1 MRSPS
6 GLSRSTT
13 SSFKSHVSHTILLS
27 DIHAAVK
34 AHSSKPLEETEPN
47 LGGGGGDKFVKM
59 LSIFFL
65 FFVLLTFE

>member
-13 SSFKSHVSHTILLS
+13 SSFKSRVSHTILLS

-47 LGGGGGDKFVKM
+47 LGGGGGGQVCEDALHLF
-59 LSIFFL
+59 SFFCI
-65 FFVLLTFE
+65 VNI

>member
-13 SSFKSHVSHTILLS
+13 SSFKSRVSHTILLS

-47 LGGGGGDKFVKM
+47 LGGVRGQVCEDALHLF
-59 LSIFFL
+59 SFFCI
-65 FFVLLTFE
+65 VNV